1 MPASNSTMA
10 HSSSILLVIDIQQ
23 RLAPAIRGIDGI
35 VTRNAALI
43 AASERLDVPV
53 VFTEQYPA
61 GLGHTDPR
69 LLELAPNAAVHEK
82 IHFGAAA
89 EAGFTDLIG
98 GLGRHDIVVTGTEAH
113 ICVLQTAMGLAALG
127 YNIRFCVDA
136 VGSRTDTDKAIAV
149 ERAREA
155 GLSLVTAEMV
165 LFEWLERADTEAF
178 RALLPNIRSLA
189 AADAC

>member
-1 MPASNSTMA
+1 MPASNSTMT
-10 HSSSILLVIDIQQ
+10 HSSSILLVVDIQQ
-23 RLAPAIRGIDGI
+23 RLAPTIRGIDGI

-43 AASERLDVPV
+43 EASEILDVPV

-69 LLELAPNAAVHEK
+69 LLELAPKAAVYEK
-82 IHFGAAA
+82 IHFSAAA
-89 EAGFTDLIG
+89 EAGFTDLIS
-98 GLGRHDIVVTGTEAH
+98 GLGRHEIVVTGTESH
-113 ICVLQTAMGLAALG
+113 ICVLQTALGLTALG
-127 YNIRFCVDA
+127 YKIHFCVDA

-155 GLSLVTAEMV
+155 GLSLVTVEMV

-189 AADAC
+189 AAGAC